1 MGQTMLK
8 LLKLTVFITL
18 VISIHACSDAPLS
31 KEDQIRQYIDTGV
44 EAAENRSHNDLAEMI
59 DDAYTD
65 QKAFNKPQITK
76 LLQAYFF
83 RHKNIFLLTK
93 IRDINFPGE
102 DEANVTL
109 HVAMAG
115 SLISDASAL
124 ANLRARIYRFELALV
139 KTDSW
144 LLHEASWQPASM
156 ADMQ

>member
-1 MGQTMLK
+1 MPKTIQ
-8 LLKLTVFITL
+8 VFCIL
-18 VISIHACSDAPLS
+18 SFIALIPACSDKPLS
-31 KEDQIRQYIDTGV
+31 KEDQIRQYIETGV
-44 EAAENRSHNDLAEMI
+44 SAAESRSHKDLSDLI
-59 DDAYTD
+59 DEAYRD
-65 QKAFNKPQITK
+65 QKTFNKPQLVK

-93 IRDINFPGE
+93 IRDISFTGE
-102 DEANVTL
+102 DEASVTL

-139 KTDSW
+139 KADSW
-144 LLHEASWQPASM
+144 LLREASWQPASM